1 MKAIVVRGAMDMVME
16 DRPMPQ
22 ITAPGQVLVRVH
34 AAGICGSDVH
44 VYHGTNPFAKYP
56 VVLGH
61 EASGEIVETGPAVS
75 DLKAGDSVVF
85 EPIRYCGKCYAC
97 RTGHHNVCRELKV
110 LGCIVDGIFQEYV
123 VMPRSQVYQFD
134 ASKMTYQQ
142 AALCEPYTIGAQ
154 ATSRGDVQ
162 PGDLVLV
169 HGAGPIGLIVADV
182 AKSKGA
188 KVIISEP
195 NEKRLEMAKAFGL
208 DYPVNPMKQDLD
220 QFISD
225 LTEGE
230 GVNVIF
236 DAAGVPAIIA
246 HAVGQ
251 LSPAGR
257 FVPMTF
263 GKEPIPVDFK
273 TINAKQL
280 TILGTRHQYQKFPEI
295 VELLPQKLD
304 HVDMLT
310 THIFPAEEYKKAFDT
325 LADPGSGACKVVL
338 TFA

>member
-1 MKAIVVRGAMDMVME
+1 MLFR
-16 DRPMPQ
+16 
-22 ITAPGQVLVRVH
+22 
-34 AAGICGSDVH
+34 S
-44 VYHGTNPFAKYP
+44 
-56 VVLGH
+56 
-61 EASGEIVETGPAVS
+61 AVS

-220 QFISD
+220 QLISD

-246 HAVGQ
+246 HAVDQ

-273 TINAKQL
+273 TVNAKQL

>member
-22 ITAPGQVLVRVH
+22 ITAPDQVLVRVH

>member
-22 ITAPGQVLVRVH
+22 ITAPDQVLVRVH

-61 EASGEIVETGPAVS
+61 EASGEIVETGQAVS

-246 HAVGQ
+246 HAVSQ

-273 TINAKQL
+273 TVNAKQL

-295 VELLPQKLD
+295 VELLPQKLG

>member
-22 ITAPGQVLVRVH
+22 ITAPDQVLVRVH

-61 EASGEIVETGPAVS
+61 EASGEIVETGQAVS

-220 QFISD
+220 QLISD

-246 HAVGQ
+246 HAVDQ

-273 TINAKQL
+273 TVNAKQL

-310 THIFPAEEYKKAFDT
+310 THILPAD
-325 LADPGSGACKVVL
+325 
-338 TFA
+338 

>member
-22 ITAPGQVLVRVH
+22 ITAPDQVLVRVH

-61 EASGEIVETGPAVS
+61 EASGEIVETGQAVS

-195 NEKRLEMAKAFGL
+195 NEKRLEMAKAFCL

-220 QFISD
+220 QLISD

-246 HAVGQ
+246 HAVDQ

-273 TINAKQL
+273 TVNAKQL

>member
-1 MKAIVVRGAMDMVME
+1 MIELRDIRLSFGQRTLIDSASATLRCGT
-16 DRPMPQ
+16 
-22 ITAPGQVLVRVH
+22 ITALLGRN
-34 AAGICGSDVH
+34 
-44 VYHGTNPFAKYP
+44 GTGKSTLLRAM
-56 VVLGH
+56 
-61 EASGEIVETGPAVS
+61 AS
-75 DLKAGDSVVF
+75 L
-85 EPIRYCGKCYAC
+85 
-97 RTGHHNVCRELKV
+97 
-110 LGCIVDGIFQEYV
+110 
-123 VMPRSQVYQFD
+123 
-134 ASKMTYQQ
+134 
-142 AALCEPYTIGAQ
+142 
-154 ATSRGDVQ
+154 GDVQ
-162 PGDLVLV
+162 RGDLVLV

-188 KVIISEP
+188 KVIISEL

-208 DYPVNPMKQDLD
+208 DYPVNPIKQDLD

-273 TINAKQL
+273 TVNAKQL

-295 VELLPQKLD
+295 VELLSQKLD

>member
-1 MKAIVVRGAMDMVME
+1 MKSIVVRGAMDMAME
-16 DRPMPQ
+16 ERPMPQ
-22 ITAPGQVLVRVH
+22 ITDPNQVLVRVR

-61 EASGEIVETGPAVS
+61 EASGEIVEVGQGVT

-85 EPIRYCGKCYAC
+85 EPITYCGQCYAC
-97 RTGHHNVCRELKV
+97 RHGQHNVCRELKV
-110 LGCIVDGIFQEYV
+110 LGCIVDGVFQEYV

-134 ASKMTYQQ
+134 TGKMTYPQ

-154 ATSRGDVQ
+154 ANSRGSVQ
-162 PGDLVLV
+162 NGDLVLV

-182 AKSKGA
+182 AKSLGA
-188 KVIISEP
+188 RVIISEP

-208 DYPVNPMKQDLD
+208 DYPVNPMQQNLD
-220 QFISD
+220 QFICE
-225 LTEGE
+225 LTNGE

-236 DAAGVPAIIA
+236 DAAGIPPIIA
-246 HAVGQ
+246 HAVEQ

-263 GKEPIPVDFK
+263 GQEPIPVNFK
-273 TINAKQL
+273 ALNAKQL
-280 TILGTRHQYQKFPEI
+280 TILGTRHQYQK
-295 VELLPQKLD
+295 
-304 HVDMLT
+304 
-310 THIFPAEEYKKAFDT
+310 
-325 LADPGSGACKVVL
+325 
-338 TFA
+338 

>member
-22 ITAPGQVLVRVH
+22 ITAPDQVLVRVH

-61 EASGEIVETGPAVS
+61 EASGEIVETGQAVS

-220 QFISD
+220 QLISD
-225 LTEGE
+225 LTEE

-246 HAVGQ
+246 HAVDQ

-273 TINAKQL
+273 TVNAKQL